1 MKIGILGSSFN
12 PIHKGHIA
20 IAKKAINI
28 FDLDQVWLMITNQN
42 PLKKGYEYLDYNTRI
57 RLLKKSITSKKLI
70 IAVFARLSFSFTL
83 LNLYEERLRPYSSID
98 FKFVE

>member
-20 IAKKAINI
+20 IAKSDKY

-70 IAVFARLSFSFTL
+70 IKNF
-83 LNLYEERLRPYSSID
+83 E
-98 FKFVE
+98 KK

>member
-12 PIHKGHIA
+12 PVHKGHIA

-42 PLKKGYEYLDYNTRI
+42 PLKKEYEYLDYNTRI
-57 RLLKKSITSKKLI
+57 RLLKKSITSQKLI
-70 IAVFARLSFSFTL
+70 IKNFEKKTKSVFLVDNLDYILSL
-83 LNLYEERLRPYSSID
+83 IHI
-98 FKFVE
+98 

>member
-28 FDLDQVWLMITNQN
+28 FGLNQVWLMITNQN
-42 PLKKGYEYLDYNTRI
+42 PLKKGDVYLDYNTRI
-57 RLLKKSITSKKLI
+57 KLIKKSVTSKKLI
-70 IAVFARLSFSFTL
+70 IKNFEKKTKSIFFVD
-83 LNLYEERLRPYSSID
+83 NLDYI
-98 FKFVE
+98 KQ